1 MQKKSSV
8 KNSSVISSVK
18 NAVSNAVSSVK
29 NAVSDF
35 FLSLTAQ
42 KQIESEI
49 NRLSYVECSLENAL
63 TKIKAKKEELR
74 EALLITQ
81 SFFEQIEQIETI
93 KDFIERNAQFGQ
105 EFSFNEAKQI
115 LFPEK
120 QKQIVKTSIRQSV
133 IEDNENSINY
143 PLLWECMNVYKCS
156 FKELPF
162 EVRAQ
167 FNGNTRSKYTSYFP
181 YFNSLLTNGNTGN
194 GYIAMVIKQ
203 KGISWFEGKKPSD
216 FPYIPNFEKVSDG
229 TINQFIKIYKAF
241 KQYQNA

>member
-8 KNSSVISSVK
+8 VK
-18 NAVSNAVSSVK
+18 SIVSSVK
-29 NAVSDF
+29 NSVKTVVSSVCDF
-35 FLSLTAQ
+35 FITLSAQ

-63 TKIKAKKEELR
+63 TKVKAKKEELR
-74 EALLITQ
+74 AALAITQ
-81 SFFEQIEQIETI
+81 SFFEQIEQIETV

-120 QKQIVKTSIRQSV
+120 QIAKMSIRQSV

-143 PLLWECMNVYKCS
+143 PLLWECMNSYKCS

-181 YFNSLLTNGNTGN
+181 YFNSLVTNGNTGN
-194 GYIAMVIKQ
+194 GYIAMVIKS
-203 KGISWFEGKKPSD
+203 KGIQWFEGKKPAD
-216 FPYIPNFEKVSDG
+216 FPYIPNYEKVSDG
-229 TINQFIKIYKAF
+229 TINQFLKIYKAF
-241 KQYQNA
+241 KQYQNQNA